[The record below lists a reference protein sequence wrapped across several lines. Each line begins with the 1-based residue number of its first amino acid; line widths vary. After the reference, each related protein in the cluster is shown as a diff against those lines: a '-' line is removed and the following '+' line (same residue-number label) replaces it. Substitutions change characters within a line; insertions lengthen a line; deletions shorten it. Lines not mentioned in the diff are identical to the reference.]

1 MSGSTTPDPVR
12 RARSAVAHAVRNGRD
27 ATAARRR
34 LHTEKA
40 RRAINEALTA
50 PDAPT
55 AEQRTELAALL
66 LDGAR

>member
-40 RRAINEALTA
+40 RRAINEALA
-50 PDAPT
+50 AAEAPT
-55 AEQRTELAALL
+55 SEQRAELAALL
-66 LDGAR
+66 LGDQR